1 MGVLAQSVDDDR
13 SSVRKWWKERVM
25 SVIDL
30 LSWFPEGQEFAGM
43 CSRRKRNVGG
53 VQGLITISLLS
64 KSNTKENSSFVS
76 KSLTAR
82 VIW

>member
-1 MGVLAQSVDDDR
+1 MEDHR
-13 SSVRKWWKERVM
+13 CPIRKWWKERVM

-30 LSWFPEGQEFAGM
+30 PSWFPEGLGSAVM

-53 VQGLITISLLS
+53 VQGLIIISFFS
-64 KSNTKENSSFVS
+64 KSNTKENKSFLS

-82 VIW
+82 MIW